1 MSLTLSVNGEERIL
15 NPAPNPASIDTVIRA
30 LSHNPALVVVEH
42 NGTIVPRSRWTAQ
55 GVKNGDQLEIV
66 TIVGGGS

>member
-1 MSLTLSVNGEERIL
+1 MSLTLSVNGEKRNL
-15 NPAPNPASIDTVIRA
+15 DPAPNPASIEAVIRA

-42 NGTIVPRSRWTAQ
+42 NGLIVPRGRWAAQ
-55 GVKNGDQLEIV
+55 EVNNGDQLEIV

>member
-1 MSLTLSVNGEERIL
+1 MTLTLRVNGEERNL
-15 NPAPNPASIDTVIRA
+15 DPAPSPACIDTVIRA

-42 NGTIVPRSRWTAQ
+42 NGLIVPRGKWTAQ
-55 GVKNGDQLEIV
+55 EVKSGDQLEIV